1 MATPVA
7 RIKGRPH
14 SGSVRIPRVLI
25 ATLLVALAAAAPADA
40 ARHVIGRAVKGVAM
54 HHRVHDVVLAPGAG
68 RVRASA
74 ANTKVFQDAQGHA
87 IHISTSVP
95 GLALEPYAGL
105 LAGIPLHG
113 AEIQHLAV
121 EVVAPD
127 KIGAICGS
135 SDAAACYG
143 PDAPGRSPAGH
154 MFLPSSDPDLVH
166 IVVHEYGHHMDNQLL
181 NLAGLGYG
189 CDVDGD
195 GSRRWFFARDVGDAI
210 VDRGYDCSP
219 STPWDHLLPELF
231 AEDCTRANGRTGWV
245 MPVRPPSPSVL
256 RAMRDDVARPFRRHV
271 SLGRISVP
279 GRGEFRHRLTVGD
292 WTAIG
297 VRLSVP
303 RGRDFDLFIYEPG
316 QRRPLIKSTHT
327 GSAEE
332 RIGGAFFAPGAYTLV
347 VRSRGRG
354 GTSRLKLALR

>member
-1 MATPVA
+1 
-7 RIKGRPH
+7 
-14 SGSVRIPRVLI
+14 VRIPRVLI
-25 ATLLVALAAAAPADA
+25 ATLLIALAAAANADA
-40 ARHVIGRAVKGVAM
+40 ARRVTGRVVKGVPM
-54 HHRVHDVVLAPGAG
+54 HHRVHDAVLSPGA
-68 RVRASA
+68 VRAHASA
-74 ANTKVFQDAQGHA
+74 ARSQVFQDAQGHA
-87 IHISTSVP
+87 IHISTTVP

-113 AEIQHLAV
+113 AEIEHLAV

-143 PDAPGRSPAGH
+143 ADDPGRSPAGH

-166 IVVHEYGHHMDNQLL
+166 IVVHEYGHHVDNQLL

-189 CDVDGD
+189 CDVDAD
-195 GSRRWFFARDVGDAI
+195 GSRRWFFARDLGDHI

-219 STPWDHLLPELF
+219 STDWEHLLPELY
-231 AEDCTRANGRTGWV
+231 AEDFTRANGLTGWV
-245 MPVRPPSPSVL
+245 MPVRPPSRRVL
-256 RAMRDDVARPFRRHV
+256 QAMRTDVVMPFHRHVAR
-271 SLGRISVP
+271 GRISVP
-279 GRGEFRHRLTVGD
+279 RRGEFRERLHVGE

-316 QRRPLIKSTHT
+316 QPRPLIKSTHR

-332 RIGGAFFAPGAYTLV
+332 SIGGAFLAPGAYTLV
-347 VRSRGRG
+347 VRSRGSG

>member
-1 MATPVA
+1 
-7 RIKGRPH
+7 
-14 SGSVRIPRVLI
+14 VRIPRVLI
-25 ATLLVALAAAAPADA
+25 ATLLLALAAAAHADA
-40 ARHVIGRAVKGVAM
+40 ARRVTGRVVKGAPM
-54 HHRVHDVVLAPGAG
+54 HHRVQDAVLAPGTA
-68 RVRASA
+68 RARASA
-74 ANTKVFQDAQGHA
+74 SHAQVFEDAQGHA

-95 GLALEPYAGL
+95 GLALEPYASL

-127 KIGAICGS
+127 KIGAVCGS

-143 PDAPGRSPAGH
+143 PDDPGRSPAGH
-154 MFLPSSDPDLVH
+154 MFLPASDPDLVH
-166 IVVHEYGHHMDNQLL
+166 IAVHEYGHHMDNQLV

-195 GSRRWFFARDVGDAI
+195 GSRRWFFARDLGDGI
-210 VDRGYDCSP
+210 VDRGYDCGA
-219 STPWDHLLPELF
+219 STDWDHLLPELF
-231 AEDCTRANGRTGWV
+231 AEDFTRANGLRGWV
-245 MPVRPPSPSVL
+245 MPVRPPSRQVL
-256 RAMRDDVARPFRRHV
+256 QAMRHDVARPFHRHV
-271 SLGRISVP
+271 ARGRISVP
-279 GRGEFRHRLTVGD
+279 RRGEFRERLTVGD

-316 QRRPLIKSTHT
+316 QRRPLIKSAHR

-347 VRSRGRG
+347 VRSRGSG